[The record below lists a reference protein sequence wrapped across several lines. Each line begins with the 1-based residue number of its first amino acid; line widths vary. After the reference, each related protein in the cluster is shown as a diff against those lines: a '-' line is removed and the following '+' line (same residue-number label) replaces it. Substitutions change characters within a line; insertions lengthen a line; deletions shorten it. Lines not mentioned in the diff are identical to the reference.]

1 MLKKQIDHL
10 LVKLERERKARA
22 LPDLSENIL
31 HLAREHGRIS
41 ISCISNALGAN
52 RNTVKKHVQQLVRN
66 GQLVSHGKAG
76 APIILPF
83 DMDYETICQYYI
95 DLQNRAQY
103 SWDAEGAKR
112 AYRTKCAPI
121 WQ

>member
-1 MLKKQIDHL
+1 MLGLTPVALRAPSVSPTTL
-10 LVKLERERKARA
+10 LPPQARKG
-22 LPDLSENIL
+22 IQ
-31 HLAREHGRIS
+31 
-41 ISCISNALGAN
+41 
-52 RNTVKKHVQQLVRN
+52 TQKHYR
-66 GQLVSHGKAG
+66 KAG